1 MGGADLAVT
10 RALAALRE
18 EEETLLDWLVRFVQT
33 ASVFDP
39 LAGTTEEP
47 AGRLVHDLFTDW
59 GWSPRW
65 EEAAPGRPNVVA
77 RLQGSLPG
85 ARHLIVEGH
94 TDVVTPGDP
103 ARWTYPPFAG
113 VIADG
118 KLYGRGTAD
127 MKGGL
132 AAGLFAVRA
141 IERAGLPFA
150 GTITLA
156 VVADEEGLMTGI
168 KHFVARGHADGATAA
183 LVCEPEGGRVC
194 IAQKGVLRCRVVI
207 HGRMAHGAMP
217 ESGANPVAALADF
230 LWRCGELERELQ
242 AECGEHPYLG
252 KFYLTPT
259 VLAAGDVA
267 QVNVIPGEATA
278 YLDIRT
284 TPLTPHVL
292 VLARLQATARAVEV
306 DYPGR
311 VLVLDC
317 FEDRPP
323 TDTDPV
329 EPLVGAV
336 VAAHEAEYGAIPPF
350 GGVPGSTDG
359 TILWRECGIP
369 IVVYG
374 PGDVTIPHQVDEFV
388 RIKEVQAS
396 ARVYVRAILGY
407 LSGEMAQDGGRTAQ

>member
-1 MGGADLAVT
+1 MGTVEGAVA
-10 RALAALRE
+10 RALALLRE
-18 EEETLLDWLVRFVQT
+18 EEGALLDWLVRFVQT

-47 AGRLVHDLFTDW
+47 AARLVHELLAGW

-65 EEAAPGRPNVVA
+65 EEVAPGRPNVVA
-77 RLQGSLPG
+77 RLHGRLPG
-85 ARHLIVEGH
+85 ERHLIVEGH

-113 VIADG
+113 IVADG
-118 KLYGRGTAD
+118 KLHGRGTAD

-141 IERAGLPFA
+141 IERAGLAFA
-150 GTITLA
+150 GTITVA

-168 KHFVARGHADGATAA
+168 KHFVANGHADGATAA

-194 IAQKGVLRCRVVI
+194 IAQKGVLRCRVAAR
-207 HGRMAHGAMP
+207 GRMAHGAMP

-230 LWRCGELERELQ
+230 LRRCGELERELQ

-259 VLAAGDVA
+259 VVAAGEVA

-284 TPLTPHVL
+284 TPLTPHAL
-292 VLARLQATARAVEV
+292 VLARLQATARAIER
-306 DYPGR
+306 DYPDR
-311 VLVLDC
+311 ALAIDC

-323 TDTDPV
+323 TATDPE

-336 VAAHEAEYGAIPPF
+336 VAAHAAEYGALPPF

-359 TILWRECGIP
+359 TILWRERNLP

-374 PGDVTIPHQVDEFV
+374 PGDVTIPHQMDEFV
-388 RIKEVQAS
+388 RIEEVLAS

-407 LSGEMAQDGGRTAQ
+407 LHAETAH

>member
-1 MGGADLAVT
+1 MRGTGEGIA

-18 EEETLLDWLVRFVQT
+18 DEGALLDWLVRFVQT

-39 LAGTTEEP
+39 VAGTTEEP
-47 AGRLVHDLFTDW
+47 AARLVHELLTGW
-59 GWSPRW
+59 GWSPLW

-77 RLQGSLPG
+77 RRQGAIPG

-94 TDVVTPGDP
+94 TDVVTPGEP
-103 ARWTYPPFAG
+103 SRWTHPPFAG

-118 KLYGRGTAD
+118 KLHGRGTAD
-127 MKGGL
+127 MKAGL

-141 IERAGLPFA
+141 IERAGVPFA
-150 GTITLA
+150 GRITLA

-168 KHFVARGHADGATAA
+168 KAFVARGHADGATAA

-194 IAQKGVLRCRVVI
+194 IAQKGVLRCRVTAR
-207 HGRMAHGAMP
+207 GRMAHGAMP
-217 ESGANPVAALADF
+217 ESGANPVPALADF
-230 LWRCGELERELQ
+230 LHRCGELEQ
-242 AECGEHPYLG
+242 AIQADAGEHPYLG

-259 VLAAGDVA
+259 VIAAGEAA
-267 QVNVIPGEATA
+267 QVNVISDEAVA

-284 TPLTPHVL
+284 TPLTPHAP
-292 VLARLQATARAVEV
+292 VLAHLRAAIRTVEAA
-306 DYPGR
+306 YPGR
-311 VLVLDC
+311 TLLLDC

-323 TDTDPV
+323 TDTDPA
-329 EPLVGAV
+329 EPLVAAT
-336 VAAHEAEYGAIPPF
+336 VAAHRAEYGAVPPF

-359 TILWRECGIP
+359 TILWRERRIP

-388 RIKEVQAS
+388 RIDEVLAS

-407 LSGEMAQDGGRTAQ
+407 LVRDEGPAPGA